1 MKKQMLLALS
11 AGLAISV
18 STMTFANTQSGQ
30 TSGSTGTT
38 ITGYSD
44 QSSVQQDQTTTTQ
57 GQTDTTTSKFKK
69 KIAETTVAGDNKD
82 AKKEEKG
89 KEEGK
94 AKSETKTDT
103 TTSTETQ
110 KS

>member
-1 MKKQMLLALS
+1 MLLALS

-18 STMTFANTQSGQ
+18 STLTFANTQTGGQ

-44 QSSVQQDQTTTTQ
+44 QSSVQQDQTTTAQ
-57 GQTDTTTSKFKK
+57 GQTDTTSNKFKK
-69 KIAETTVAGDNKD
+69 KIADTTVSGENKD
-82 AKKEEKG
+82 AKKEEKA
-89 KEEGK
+89 KEEK
-94 AKSETKTDT
+94 TKSETKTEKNAT
-103 TTSTETQ
+103 TTETQ